1 MKRFP
6 LLWPSCLA
14 SIPVRLVS
22 SYRQGG
28 CVPAGWCSAG
38 GDHIKRRIYKICFC
52 ICDVIR
58 LFRHR
63 ADGRLFPGLCG
74 AAEEL
79 GFRSADVAEIGK
91 LFYNLTTQ
99 DDAQNYARIAGYGL
113 PVYQLLAD
121 ITGEKVS
128 KIKADIDSRIVD
140 DAKVAQV
147 LFMAL
152 EDTYA
157 EKSKEITQAEMTQI
171 SGVILTEFQDAAVGK
186 VVFID
191 PNGTVI
197 REIG

>member
-1 MKRFP
+1 M
-6 LLWPSCLA
+6 
-14 SIPVRLVS
+14 
-22 SYRQGG
+22 
-28 CVPAGWCSAG
+28 
-38 GDHIKRRIYKICFC
+38 
-52 ICDVIR
+52 
-58 LFRHR
+58 
-63 ADGRLFPGLCG
+63 
-74 AAEEL
+74 
-79 GFRSADVAEIGK
+79 
-91 LFYNLTTQ
+91 
-99 DDAQNYARIAGYGL
+99 
-113 PVYQLLAD
+113 
-121 ITGEKVS
+121 S

-191 PNGTVI
+191 PNGTGI

>member
-1 MKRFP
+1 M
-6 LLWPSCLA
+6 
-14 SIPVRLVS
+14 
-22 SYRQGG
+22 
-28 CVPAGWCSAG
+28 
-38 GDHIKRRIYKICFC
+38 
-52 ICDVIR
+52 
-58 LFRHR
+58 
-63 ADGRLFPGLCG
+63 
-74 AAEEL
+74 
-79 GFRSADVAEIGK
+79 
-91 LFYNLTTQ
+91 
-99 DDAQNYARIAGYGL
+99 
-113 PVYQLLAD
+113 
-121 ITGEKVS
+121 S

>member
-1 MKRFP
+1 
-6 LLWPSCLA
+6 
-14 SIPVRLVS
+14 
-22 SYRQGG
+22 
-28 CVPAGWCSAG
+28 
-38 GDHIKRRIYKICFC
+38 
-52 ICDVIR
+52 
-58 LFRHR
+58 
-63 ADGRLFPGLCG
+63 
-74 AAEEL
+74 
-79 GFRSADVAEIGK
+79 
-91 LFYNLTTQ
+91 
-99 DDAQNYARIAGYGL
+99 
-113 PVYQLLAD
+113 
-121 ITGEKVS
+121 VS

>member
-1 MKRFP
+1 MEN
-6 LLWPSCLA
+6 
-14 SIPVRLVS
+14 
-22 SYRQGG
+22 
-28 CVPAGWCSAG
+28 
-38 GDHIKRRIYKICFC
+38 H
-52 ICDVIR
+52 
-58 LFRHR
+58 
-63 ADGRLFPGLCG
+63 LCH
-74 AAEEL
+74 
-79 GFRSADVAEIGK
+79 
-91 LFYNLTTQ
+91 
-99 DDAQNYARIAGYGL
+99 AQNYARIAGYGL